1 MDSGAIPLIST
12 KKKMDKNQI
21 KIRVNFQIKVPQVR
35 VIDESG
41 TVIGIMQTR
50 DALKMAQEQ
59 GLDLIEINPKS
70 APPVCKLM
78 DYGKY
83 KYDEKKKISESKKKQ
98 KIQELKEISFRPS
111 TDEGDLNHKLNSAKG
126 FLSDGNKVKFTVRFK
141 GREIVHPEI
150 AKEKLAWFAEQLK
163 DLISSNVE
171 VSSEGKIMWMI
182 LSPK

>member
-1 MDSGAIPLIST
+1 
-12 KKKMDKNQI
+12 MDKNQI
-21 KIRVNFQIKVPQVR
+21 KIRVNFQIKVPQIR

-98 KIQELKEISFRPS
+98 KIQELK
-111 TDEGDLNHKLNSAKG
+111 G
-126 FLSDGNKVKFTVRFK
+126 
-141 GREIVHPEI
+141 
-150 AKEKLAWFAEQLK
+150 
-163 DLISSNVE
+163 LIYYS
-171 VSSEGKIMWMI
+171 I
-182 LSPK
+182 LL